1 MGNLDTWD
9 KISRPP
15 PSALKKI
22 TGGRL
27 NGKSDINPQW
37 RMKAMTETFGPVG
50 TGWKYTIDKLWTE
63 EGSGGERMAF
73 ALVSVYTR
81 FTNDN
86 ENVTKDGFVV
96 HVNNY
101 LWSDPVPGIGGS
113 MMIAQEKSGLYN
125 SDEAY
130 KMAVTD
136 ALSVALKAFGM
147 AAEIYMGNWDGSK
160 YKDDLPQHSVN
171 HDPKPVPSAITSSH
185 PGAKEECTRIAD
197 ELKLSGDE
205 RKTMFDAAG
214 QNYSNLLIML
224 KAQAMDA
231 TLDKVFEAGK

>member
-1 MGNLDTWD
+1 MSNLDTWD

-15 PSALKKI
+15 ASALKKI

-50 TGWKYTIDKLWTE
+50 DGWKYTIDKLWTE

-81 FTNDN
+81 ILDS
-86 ENVTKDGFVV
+86 
-96 HVNNY
+96 
-101 LWSDPVPGIGGS
+101 WSDPVPGIGGS

-130 KMAVTD
+130 KMCVTD
-136 ALSVALKAFGM
+136 ALSVAFKAFGM

-160 YKDDLPQHSVN
+160 YKDDAPN
-171 HDPKPVPSAITSSH
+171 PKPETPQPEAPSSSH
-185 PGAKEECTRIAD
+185 AILPILAKDQCSQLADNLNMSIDTRRDMFEALGHD
-197 ELKLSGDE
+197 YTKLLA
-205 RKTMFDAAG
+205 K
-214 QNYSNLLIML
+214 L
-224 KAQAMDA
+224 KAKMAERD
-231 TLDKVFEAGK
+231 DKVAHIDDTLAQVWEAGK

>member
-15 PSALKKI
+15 ASALKKI

-50 TGWKYTIDKLWTE
+50 DGWKYTIDKLWTE
-63 EGSGGERMAF
+63 EGSSGERMAF

-81 FTNDN
+81 ILDS
-86 ENVTKDGFVV
+86 
-96 HVNNY
+96 
-101 LWSDPVPGIGGS
+101 WSDPVPGIGGS

-130 KMAVTD
+130 KMCVTD
-136 ALSVALKAFGM
+136 ALSVAFKAFGM

-160 YKDDLPQHSVN
+160 YKDDAPQ
-171 HDPKPVPSAITSSH
+171 SSH
-185 PGAKEECTRIAD
+185 RPDAPAAKDQCSQLAD
-197 ELKLSGDE
+197 NLKLSGDE
-205 RKTMFDAAG
+205 RKQMYNDAG

-224 KAQAMDA
+224 KAKMTERDDKMAHIDD
-231 TLDKVFEAGK
+231 TLAKVFEAGK

>member
-15 PSALKKI
+15 ASALKKI

-50 TGWKYTIDKLWTE
+50 DGWKYTIDKLWTE

-81 FTNDN
+81 ILDS
-86 ENVTKDGFVV
+86 
-96 HVNNY
+96 
-101 LWSDPVPGIGGS
+101 WSDPVPGIGGS

-136 ALSVALKAFGM
+136 ALSVAFKAFGM

-160 YKDDLPQHSVN
+160 YKDDAPNLKPEA
-171 HDPKPVPSAITSSH
+171 PKLDAPP
-185 PGAKEECTRIAD
+185 AKDQCSQLAD
-197 ELKLSGDE
+197 NLKLSGDE
-205 RKTMFDAAG
+205 RKQMYNDAG
-214 QNYSNLLIML
+214 KNYSNLLIML
-224 KAQAMDA
+224 KAKMTERDDKMVHIDD
-231 TLDKVFEAGK
+231 TLAKVFEAGK

>member
-15 PSALKKI
+15 ASALKKI

-50 TGWKYTIDKLWTE
+50 DGWKYTIDKLWTE

-81 FTNDN
+81 ILDS
-86 ENVTKDGFVV
+86 
-96 HVNNY
+96 
-101 LWSDPVPGIGGS
+101 WSDPVPGIGGS

-136 ALSVALKAFGM
+136 ALSVAFKAFGM

-160 YKDDLPQHSVN
+160 YKDDAPDHKPET
-171 HDPKPVPSAITSSH
+171 PKPEAPKTWTPTFKDQCS
-185 PGAKEECTRIAD
+185 ELAD
-197 ELKLSGDE
+197 NLMLSNDE
-205 RKTMFDAAG
+205 RKQMFNDAN
-214 QNYSNLLIML
+214 QNYSNLLILL
-224 KAQAMDA
+224 KARMANRDDKIA
-231 TLDKVFEAGK
+231 HIDDTLAKVFEAGK